1 MQAAIDAA
9 PERAAGQQQAAYSER
24 PAALPRRP
32 PDAGDDRRPVLSAS
46 SLACISGPEDVTQP
60 IPVIS
65 GSASRGALS
74 PAVVE
79 PEPEPVVE
87 PEPEPVVEPEPE
99 PVVEPEP
106 EPVVEQSTDH
116 QPATAMRAPTDR
128 PAQQQVSV
136 RKAPASR
143 RHRVA
148 GVFVT
153 VIILVTTGSL
163 AFALSRHAATAGDG
177 RGASPNGP
185 GAEVATRNLAA
196 AWVSAQVGRAA
207 TVSCDPVMCRTLE
220 GHGIPAGDLL
230 ELSRGAADPLRS
242 KVIVATPAIRREFGG
257 RLSSVYAP
265 AVIASFGSGS
275 QRIDIRAIARHGAA
289 AYESALSADLR
300 ARIAS
305 RTLLLGGDRIV
316 VSAEARRQLSAGQVD
331 SRLLITIAGMAARH
345 PLRIV
350 AFGDSGPSASAGIPL
365 RSADLTELDE
375 GHGTSSP
382 AFIQSM
388 LTFLRTQRRRYL
400 PARAGTARLAGQTV
414 LRIEFAAPSPLGLL
428 SPRAP

>member
-1 MQAAIDAA
+1 M
-9 PERAAGQQQAAYSER
+9 
-24 PAALPRRP
+24 
-32 PDAGDDRRPVLSAS
+32 
-46 SLACISGPEDVTQP
+46 
-60 IPVIS
+60 
-65 GSASRGALS
+65 
-74 PAVVE
+74 
-79 PEPEPVVE
+79 E